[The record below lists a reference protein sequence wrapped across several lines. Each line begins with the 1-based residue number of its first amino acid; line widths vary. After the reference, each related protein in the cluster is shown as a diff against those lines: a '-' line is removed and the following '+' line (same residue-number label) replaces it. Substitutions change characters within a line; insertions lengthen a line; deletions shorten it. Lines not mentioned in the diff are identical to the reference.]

1 MSPIHSEQEDPVQ
14 PRFDMA
20 PAAAALASVAAGIR
34 DDQLDADTPCAE
46 SSVRTLLVHVLG
58 LAEAFRQAATKESVG
73 HSMSPDL
80 AALPDLPPD
89 WRPRIA
95 ERLRALT
102 QAWRAPQAWDGE
114 TEAGGVREAA
124 WVMATVALDELVVHG
139 WDLARAT
146 GQPFVCAD
154 SDAGVLLEMLRDTP
168 PEGVPGLFGPSVAVP
183 YDAPPLHR
191 VLGLTGRDPG
201 WRV

>member
-1 MSPIHSEQEDPVQ
+1 MQ

-20 PAAAALASVAAGIR
+20 PAATALATVAAGVR
-34 DDQLDADTPCAE
+34 DDQLTAATPCAQT
-46 SSVRTLLVHVLG
+46 SVRTLLVHILG

-73 HSMSPDL
+73 NSTSPDL

-95 ERLRALT
+95 DRLQALT

-114 TEAGGVREAA
+114 TEAGGVRESAGA
-124 WVMATVALDELVVHG
+124 MATVALDELVVHG

-146 GQPFVCAD
+146 GQPFTCTD
-154 SDAGVLLEMLRDTP
+154 SDAQILLEMLRHTP
-168 PEGVPGLFGPSVAVP
+168 PEGVPGLFGPSVAVSQ
-183 YDAPPLHR
+183 DAPPLHR
-191 VLGLTGRDPG
+191 VLGLTGRDPD
-201 WRV
+201 WTA